1 MRSSYFLIILILTV
15 FSCNWTIKSTHHDA
29 IARVNSTFLTKDKID
44 AGLFD
49 GLSVQDSLIQ
59 IQNIINDWATQQL
72 LQDGALLNLEAQKQK
87 EFETLVKDYKRDLLT
102 SAYLEAMTKQNLD
115 TIISNQEL
123 ELAYKQN
130 KDLFYLKEDLIKLRY
145 INHNLSMSNS
155 NDVKRRFKRYNAE
168 DRAILDT
175 ISLQFN
181 SFFLNDSVWINSN
194 QVISKIGPLQKGFN
208 KVLLK
213 KQNFIQLK
221 DSLGLYLMQVKDVLE
236 IGQQAPLAYVTPTL
250 KQIIINKRKLKLV
263 NQLKSEIVNDCLLYT
278 SPSPRDNKASR
289 MPSSA

>member
-1 MRSSYFLIILILTV
+1 MRSIYFLIILILTV
-15 FSCNWTIKSTHHDA
+15 FSCDWTIKSTHQDA

-72 LQDGALLNLEAQKQK
+72 LQYGALLNLEAQKQK

-130 KDLFYLKEDLIKLRY
+130 KELFYLKEDLIKLRY
-145 INHNLSMSNS
+145 INHNLNMSNS
-155 NDVKRRFKRYNAE
+155 NEIKRRFKRYNAE

-221 DSLGLYLMQVKDVLE
+221 DSLGLYLMQVKDVLK

-263 NQLKSEIVNDCLLYT
+263 NQLKSEIVNDAL
-278 SPSPRDNKASR
+278 RNKKFEIYE
-289 MPSSA
+289 

>member
-1 MRSSYFLIILILTV
+1 MRSSYFLIILILTI
-15 FSCNWTIKSTHHDA
+15 FSCDWTIKSTHQDA

-44 AGLFD
+44 IGLFD
-49 GLSVQDSLIQ
+49 GLNEQDSLIQ

-72 LQDGALLNLEAQKQK
+72 LHDGALLNLEAQKQK

-115 TIISNQEL
+115 TIISNHEL

-130 KDLFYLKEDLIKLRY
+130 KELFNLKEDLIKLRY
-145 INHNLSMSNS
+145 INHNLNMSNS
-155 NDVKRRFKRYNAE
+155 NEIKRRFKRYNAE

-236 IGQQAPLAYVTPTL
+236 KGQQAPLAYVTPTL

-263 NQLKSEIVNDCLLYT
+263 NQLKSEIVNDAL
-278 SPSPRDNKASR
+278 RNKKLEIYE
-289 MPSSA
+289 

>member
-1 MRSSYFLIILILTV
+1 MRSSYFLIILILTI
-15 FSCNWTIKSTHHDA
+15 FSCDWTIKSTHQDA

-44 AGLFD
+44 VDLFA

-72 LQDGALLNLEAQKQK
+72 LHDGALLNLEAQKQK

-115 TIISNQEL
+115 TIISNHEL

-130 KDLFYLKEDLIKLRY
+130 KELFNLKEDLIKLRY
-145 INHNLSMSNS
+145 VNHNLNMSNS
-155 NDVKRRFKRYNAE
+155 NEIKRRFKRYNAE

-263 NQLKSEIVNDCLLYT
+263 NQLKSEIVNDAL
-278 SPSPRDNKASR
+278 RNKKFEIYE
-289 MPSSA
+289 

>member
-1 MRSSYFLIILILTV
+1 MRFSYFLIILILTV
-15 FSCNWTIKSTHHDA
+15 FSCDWTIKSNHQDA

-102 SAYLEAMTKQNLD
+102 SAYLEAITKQNLD

-123 ELAYKQN
+123 ELAYNQN
-130 KDLFYLKEDLIKLRY
+130 KELFYLKEDLIKLRY

-155 NDVKRRFKRYNAE
+155 NEIKRRFKRYNAD

-263 NQLKSEIVNDCLLYT
+263 NQLKSEIVNDAL
-278 SPSPRDNKASR
+278 RNKKFEIYE
-289 MPSSA
+289 

>member
-1 MRSSYFLIILILTV
+1 MRSSYFLIILILTI
-15 FSCNWTIKSTHHDA
+15 FSCDWTIKSTHQDA
-29 IARVNSTFLTKDKID
+29 IARVNSTFLTKEEID
-44 AGLFD
+44 VGLFD
-49 GLSVQDSLIQ
+49 GLSIQDSLIQ

-72 LQDGALLNLEAQKQK
+72 LHDGALLNLEAQKQK
-87 EFETLVKDYKRDLLT
+87 EFETLVKDYKRDVLT

-115 TIISNQEL
+115 TIISNHEL

-130 KDLFYLKEDLIKLRY
+130 KELFNLKEDLIKLRY

-155 NDVKRRFKRYNAE
+155 NEIKRRFKRYNAE

-208 KVLLK
+208 KFLLK
-213 KQNFIQLK
+213 KQNFIQIK

-263 NQLKSEIVNDCLLYT
+263 NQLKSEIVNDAL
-278 SPSPRDNKASR
+278 RNKKFEIYE
-289 MPSSA
+289 

>member
-15 FSCNWTIKSTHHDA
+15 FSCDWTIKSTHQDA

-44 AGLFD
+44 AGLFE

-130 KDLFYLKEDLIKLRY
+130 KELFYLKEDLIKLRY

-155 NDVKRRFKRYNAE
+155 NEIKRRFKRYNAE

-236 IGQQAPLAYVTPTL
+236 VGQQAPLAYVTPTL

-263 NQLKSEIVNDCLLYT
+263 NQLKSEIVNDAL
-278 SPSPRDNKASR
+278 RNKKFEIYE
-289 MPSSA
+289 

>member
-1 MRSSYFLIILILTV
+1 MRFSYFIIILILTV
-15 FSCNWTIKSTHHDA
+15 FSCDWTIKSTHQDA

-123 ELAYKQN
+123 ALAYKQN
-130 KDLFYLKEDLIKLRY
+130 KELFYLKEDLIKLRY

-155 NDVKRRFKRYNAE
+155 NEIKRRFKRYNAE

-236 IGQQAPLAYVTPTL
+236 IGQQAPLSYVTPTL

-263 NQLKSEIVNDCLLYT
+263 NQLKSEIVNDAL
-278 SPSPRDNKASR
+278 RNKKFEIYE
-289 MPSSA
+289 

>member
-15 FSCNWTIKSTHHDA
+15 FSCDWTIKSTHQDA

-44 AGLFD
+44 VSLFD

-72 LQDGALLNLEAQKQK
+72 LQDGALLNLEVQKQT

-115 TIISNQEL
+115 TIISNHDL
-123 ELAYKQN
+123 ELAYEQN
-130 KDLFYLKEDLIKLRY
+130 KELFYLKEDLIKLRY

-155 NDVKRRFKRYNAE
+155 NEIKRRFKRYNAE

-263 NQLKSEIVNDCLLYT
+263 NQLKSEIVNDAL
-278 SPSPRDNKASR
+278 RNKKFEIYE
-289 MPSSA
+289 